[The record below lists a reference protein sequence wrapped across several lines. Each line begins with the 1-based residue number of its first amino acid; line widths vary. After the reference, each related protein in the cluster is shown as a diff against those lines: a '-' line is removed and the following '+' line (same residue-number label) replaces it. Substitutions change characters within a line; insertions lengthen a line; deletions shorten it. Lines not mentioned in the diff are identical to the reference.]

1 MTSTNRS
8 SEVGRNIRAEL
19 ARAGLTQAQAAE
31 ALHMS
36 AMSLSRRLRGDV
48 PLGVDELY
56 ALADLFNIPVETLLS
71 IRPAPTSPPVV
82 HSRKAAS

>member
-1 MTSTNRS
+1 
-8 SEVGRNIRAEL
+8 
-19 ARAGLTQAQAAE
+19 
-31 ALHMS
+31 MS